1 MLTKSLDL
9 PLKEEL
15 PKQTWASKKLYPI
28 SEAVASIA
36 RQSNIYEIFA
46 GFALVV
52 TAIGELFGKH
62 LSYSWYVVVILL
74 LAEALYFRTFKKE
87 LDVDI
92 QKK

>member
-9 PLKEEL
+9 PSKEEL

-28 SEAVASIA
+28 REAVASIA
-36 RQSNIYEIFA
+36 KQSNIYEIFA

-62 LSYSWYVVVILL
+62 LSFYWYVIVILL
-74 LAEALYFRTFKKE
+74 LAEALYLRTSRRE
-87 LDVDI
+87 DI
-92 QKK
+92 VK

>member
-36 RQSNIYEIFA
+36 KQSNIYEIFA
-46 GFALVV
+46 GFVLIITGV
-52 TAIGELFGKH
+52 GELIKIQFS
-62 LSYSWYVVVILL
+62 LYWYVIVVLVLI
-74 LAEALYFRTFKKE
+74 EALYLRTPKKDI
-87 LDVDI
+87 DVGI
-92 QKK
+92 QKE